1 MLPSATDLPGGEHM
15 LSHEVFDLLQD
26 GPSFER
32 LAEQSVVRGH
42 GDRPGSENL
51 ARYKSQKGASPRSK
65 IPSVLQ
71 LTFIRGWTQI
81 LCLSWHN
88 SP

>member
-1 MLPSATDLPGGEHM
+1 MNELLSSVIKSKKKKKSSPALMLPSATDLPGGEHM

-51 ARYKSQKGASPRSK
+51 ARYKS
-65 IPSVLQ
+65 
-71 LTFIRGWTQI
+71 
-81 LCLSWHN
+81 
-88 SP
+88 